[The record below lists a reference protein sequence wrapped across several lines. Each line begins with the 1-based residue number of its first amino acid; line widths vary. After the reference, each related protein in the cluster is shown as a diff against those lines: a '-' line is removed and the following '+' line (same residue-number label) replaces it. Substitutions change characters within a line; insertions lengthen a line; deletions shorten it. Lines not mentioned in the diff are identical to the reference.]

1 MKKKYIVTA
10 VFVGLLIITVFL
22 MIKVEDK
29 LREEKII
36 VIDSTK
42 VRVKLL
48 PDHSQLSLAESS
60 QKSRINFRVKED
72 YFQYLKVDKSLPDGE
87 KWEPFFLK
95 GVNLGVALP
104 GKFPS
109 EFPTDFDLYLEWFE
123 QIGQMNSNVVRIY
136 TILPPQ
142 FYEALANYNLIYSD
156 KPLYLMQGVWATVP
170 EDHDYF
176 NEDYTYTFQ
185 KEIKDVIDVIHGD
198 ALLDAVPGKAS
209 GTYVSDVSRFT
220 VAYLLGREW
229 EPKGVTHTNLKHQ
242 ISSFQGDF
250 ISVPTG
256 NAMEMWLGEMLDFSL
271 KYETLAYQN
280 QHPVSFVNWLPLDP
294 MFHNSEFIE
303 NEKVREYDNDLEII
317 DFRNFH
323 YTALTQTGIYAAY
336 HAYPYY
342 PDFIFMDEKYTK
354 NGDDNFLPYLQ
365 DLKLSCPE
373 MPLIIAEYGVPSSRG
388 NSHYSPFGFDQGGH
402 NEEDQARINRLLT
415 QDIHDADCGG
425 AIMFEWLDEW
435 FKFNWM
441 VMDFE
446 QPQHR
451 RKYWHNKENPEQ
463 NFGVVAVENRSRL
476 IDGTDDE
483 WPKTA
488 KYSDQM
494 EAAADPSYFY
504 LRYQLSD
511 FDFSQNNL
519 YIAIDT
525 YDKNKGD
532 HTIPFVDQPSKRGI
546 EFVLTF
552 HSPDS
557 ARILVDDYYSVYSD
571 IYIDY
576 VPVYTSLENN
586 NGYFVD
592 QELLS
597 NRERETLTGKK
608 QRRIIHNRS
617 KLEHGT
623 ISENSNT
630 DWFLNQENGILELR
644 LPWHLLNVSDPSSL
658 QVLDDIEGTPEIE
671 SSTTD
676 GFRIWSFITDQNDN
690 ILHSIPKQKKEFF
703 YQWDGWDEPVYET
716 RLKEQYYVLQKQF
729 AQLKPKLELPKEEA
743 NNSFSLTP
751 WFQDSPGAISITFDD
766 GSYGQYEYA
775 FPTLQK
781 YKVKADF
788 SVVGEWTAEEPVS
801 TAEEDVFSMKRMGWI
816 QLREMSEQ
824 GNEISSHGFLHQ
836 RIDETK
842 PSDEIAEA
850 LKKNRELI
858 QQQLGESVFTL
869 HYPYSYSRKKIV
881 EAAKEAGFLF
891 GRVGDNGK
899 ANNSTASLYNLN
911 SKVILNNNDPD
922 PVTLNNWIEAAK
934 GSWLLL
940 NYHHIFQENSKEMEL
955 YRYHEVYNQ
964 YAVTPRNFDNQI
976 RLLRNSGYWIATTS
990 QVGKYLRARESVK
1003 LIQNLTFNSYVLT
1016 LQSDLDSEVYDQ
1028 PLTVEFTTNW
1038 EIVKISH
1045 SEKDGIYNTRNGKVL
1060 FPAVLNKKI
1069 IIERIK

>member
-10 VFVGLLIITVFL
+10 FFIGLLIVTVWL
-22 MIKVEDK
+22 MMKVEDK

-36 VIDSTK
+36 VIDSTQ
-42 VRVKLL
+42 VRMQLL
-48 PDHSQLSLAESS
+48 PEYSNISLTESVE
-60 QKSRINFRVKED
+60 KSKIDFRVQGD
-72 YFQYLKVDKSLPDGE
+72 YFQYLKVDKNLPKGE
-87 KWEPFFLK
+87 KWEPIFLK

-109 EFPTDFDLYLEWFE
+109 EFSTDFDLYLEWFE
-123 QIGQMNSNVVRIY
+123 QIGQMNSNVIRIY

-142 FYEALANYNLIYSD
+142 FYEALANYNLIFSD

-176 NEDYTYTFQ
+176 NDDYTYMFQ
-185 KEIKDVIDVIHGD
+185 KEIKNVIDVIHGD
-198 ALLDAVPGKAS
+198 AVLEEVLGKAS
-209 GTYVSDVSRFT
+209 GTYISDVSRFT
-220 VAYLLGREW
+220 IAYLLGREW
-229 EPKGVTHTNLKHQ
+229 EPQGVTYTNLNHP
-242 ISSFQGDF
+242 ISCFQGDF
-250 ISVPTG
+250 ISVPAG
-256 NAMEMWLGEMLDFSL
+256 NAMEIWLGEMLDFSL
-271 KYETLAYQN
+271 KYETLTYQN

-303 NEKVREYDNDLEII
+303 NEKVREYDNDLEHI
-317 DFRNFH
+317 DFRNFY

-342 PDFIFMDEKYTK
+342 PDFVFMDEKYTK
-354 NGDDNFLPYLQ
+354 NGVDNFLPYLQ
-365 DLKLSCPE
+365 DLKVSCPD

-402 NEEDQARINRLLT
+402 NEQEQARINQLLT
-415 QDIHDADCGG
+415 QDIHDSNCGG
-425 AIMFEWLDEW
+425 AIMFEWIDEW

-446 QPQHR
+446 QPPHR

-463 NFGVVAVENRSRL
+463 NFGVVAIENQSFI
-476 IDGTDDE
+476 IDGNDDD
-483 WPKTA
+483 WPKTS

-504 LRYQLSD
+504 LRYKLAD
-511 FDFSQNNL
+511 FDFNRNNL

-525 YDKNKGD
+525 FDKIKGD
-532 HTIPFVDQPSKRGI
+532 HTIPFIDQPSKRGI

-552 HSPDS
+552 QNPDS

-571 IYIDY
+571 IYNDY
-576 VPVYTSLENN
+576 IPIYTSIDNN

-597 NRERETLTGKK
+597 NRERETLIGERK
-608 QRRIIHNRS
+608 RRIIHNRS

-623 ISENSNT
+623 IEENSNT
-630 DWFLNQENGILELR
+630 DWYYNEENGILEMR

-671 SSTTD
+671 TSTTD
-676 GFRIWSFITDQNDN
+676 GFRIWSFVTDQNN
-690 ILHSIPKQKKEFF
+690 QILHSIPKQKKEFF
-703 YQWDGWDEPVYET
+703 YRWNSWNEPIYET
-716 RLKEQYYVLQKQF
+716 RFKEQYFVLQEQF
-729 AQLKPKLELPKEEA
+729 SQLEPKPISSKKEEI
-743 NNSFSLTP
+743 NHFSLTS
-751 WFQDSPGAISITFDD
+751 WFQGKPGAISITFDD

-781 YKVKADF
+781 YKVKGDF

-801 TAEEDVFSMKRMGWI
+801 TAEEDVFSMKRLGWI
-816 QLREMSEQ
+816 QLREISEQ
-824 GNEISSHGFLHQ
+824 GNEISSHGFLHK

-842 PSDEIAEA
+842 PFEEIVAG
-850 LKKNRELI
+850 LKKNRDLI
-858 QQQLGESVFTL
+858 EQQIGKPVLTL
-869 HYPYSYSRKKIV
+869 HYPYSYSKEKIV
-881 EAAKEAGFLF
+881 SAAQEAGFLF
-891 GRVGDNGK
+891 GRVGDDNK
-899 ANNSTASLYNLN
+899 INDSSSILYDLN

-922 PVTLNNWIEAAK
+922 PTTLNNWIKASK

-940 NYHHIFQENSKEMEL
+940 NYHHIFPENSKEMEL
-955 YRYHEVYNQ
+955 YRYHDVYNQ
-964 YAVTPRNFDNQI
+964 YALTPRNFDNQI

-990 QVGKYLRARESVK
+990 EVGKYLQARESIK
-1003 LIQNLTFNSYVLT
+1003 LIHNLTFNSYVLT
-1016 LQSDLDSEVYDQ
+1016 LQSDLDSNIYNQ

-1038 EIVKISH
+1038 EIVKINN
-1045 SEKDGIYNTRNGKVL
+1045 SEKDGIYNTRNGKIL